1 MCMKSLAFC
10 FLNVRMPFFD
20 FKTGTFASQNSHF
33 YELKEALLQNV
44 LNSFA
49 NPLSV
54 NPLQ

>member
-1 MCMKSLAFC
+1 MKSLAFC

-33 YELKEALLQNV
+33 YELKEALLQN
-44 LNSFA
+44 LPSSFA

>member
-1 MCMKSLAFC
+1 MRMNSLAFC

-44 LNSFA
+44 PNSFA
-49 NPLSV
+49 NPLSI
-54 NPLQ
+54 NTLQ